1 MRHASKLA
9 TNVGRRAGG
18 HGAGGVYHST
28 LCIENNEVK
37 QWRAAHGERLLISAV
52 NLYLR
57 FANVSASK
65 LSEGTGAD
73 TQNQPWTYYA

>member
-1 MRHASKLA
+1 MGMEQEECITPL
-9 TNVGRRAGG
+9 
-18 HGAGGVYHST
+18 

-52 NLYLR
+52 NLYFR